1 MKLNKNVTFV
11 KYAKMLGLLTIVASC
26 ASCGHSEVTPSKTP
40 FEDVKF
46 NPYDQDLGRRI
57 EAYLAITSLNS
68 INIKTGSPAIYIDFS
83 SGINKAFADPA
94 IKGMMTDCFNTVL
107 AQKFDAYKLG
117 SNKITPLNVTN
128 TTELGQQ
135 VSDPK
140 QYADIWAPIQVAV
153 EKIVDGDNDA
163 LLITDFEEWQK
174 NIEVTNTAFLKIPF
188 SKWLAKGNT
197 IHFFIA
203 DYKEG
208 KVDKHLYF
216 TVFNCGSADESS
228 MISKL
233 ESKLGPLTTRFD
245 LSTQSYKLH
254 TDYPGEKSGGIFYDV
269 SGKTEKAK
277 NVLDLKDNYING
289 LKDGKYFEFY
299 PLGIDWKS
307 IDQIRTTYAAQNQF
321 NDFFRKLYIDL
332 SDNDSYTFGDFG
344 VKVADIST
352 NFINFSKAEEAK
364 RHHPILTKGSNG
376 EAQFAANQTDIIALS
391 CYQTNGKL
399 KEEWTYKPQAAVPLN
414 EVFQLNKTLFNNTK
428 ATDVRKV
435 EFGVAFDP
443 KFKLKNISNLDGL
456 LKIDIVLNAA
466 APNLT
471 NSKLSKFQWINEKN
485 IPNVA
490 LFESIKNTLLELKP
504 SNKVIYSYYIKTQQ

>member
-1 MKLNKNVTFV
+1 MKIGKNLRFV
-11 KYAKMLGLLTIVASC
+11 RGAGIVGLFILSASC
-26 ASCGHSEVTPSKTP
+26 HNSKQLPSKTP

-46 NPYDQDLGRRI
+46 NPYDQDLGKRL
-57 EAYLAITSLNS
+57 ELYNATNS
-68 INIKTGSPAIYIDFS
+68 PNSANSKTGNPALYIDFS
-83 SGINKAFADPA
+83 SGINKAFADPV
-94 IKGMMTDCFNTVL
+94 INRMMTDCFNTIL
-107 AQKFDAYKLG
+107 AQKFDVYKLG
-117 SNKITPLNVTN
+117 SNTITPLNVAN

-140 QYADIWAPIQVAV
+140 QYADIWAPIQSAV
-153 EKIVDGDNDA
+153 EKIVESHNDA

-216 TVFNCGSADESS
+216 TVFSCGNANETS

-277 NVLDLKDNYING
+277 NVLDLKDNYVNG
-289 LKDGKYFEFY
+289 LKNGNHFEFY
-299 PLGIDWKS
+299 PLGVDWKT
-307 IDQIRTTYAAQNQF
+307 IDQVHTTYAAQNQF
-321 NDFFRKLYIDL
+321 NDFFRKLFIDL
-332 SDNDSYTFGDFG
+332 SNDDSYVFGDFG
-344 VKVADIST
+344 VKVSDVST
-352 NFINFSKAEEAK
+352 DFTNFSKAEEAK
-364 RHHPILTKGSNG
+364 KHHPTLTKGSNG
-376 EAQFAANQTDIIALS
+376 EAQFAPNQQDIIALS
-391 CYQTNGKL
+391 CYETNGNL
-399 KEEWTYKPQAAVPLN
+399 KEEWVYKPQSSVQLD
-414 EVFQLNKTLFNNTK
+414 EVFNLNKTLFTNTK
-428 ATDVRKV
+428 TTNPKNA
-435 EFGVAFDP
+435 EFGVAFHP
-443 KFKLKNISNLDGL
+443 QFKVKNIQNPDGL
-456 LKIDIVLNAA
+456 VKVDILLNTAT
-466 APNLT
+466 PNLT
-471 NSKLSKFQWINEKN
+471 NAKLSKFQWVNARN
-485 IPNVA
+485 VPNVA
-490 LFESIKNTLLELKP
+490 LYESIKNTLQELKP